1 MGDPDLMSGVAQP
14 IPLAN
19 QALESLQSH
28 PLLFLLDHVKELDA
42 PGKTF
47 VDYSQLDDAVR
58 N

>member
-1 MGDPDLMSGVAQP
+1 MSGVAQP

-19 QALESLQSH
+19 QALERLQLH
-28 PLLFLLDHVKELDA
+28 LLLFLLDHIKESDG

-47 VDYSQLDDAVR
+47 VDYSQLDDAMR

>member
-19 QALESLQSH
+19 QVLERLQLH
-28 PLLFLLDHVKELDA
+28 LLLFLLDHIKESDA
-42 PGKTF
+42 PGKSF
-47 VDYSQLDDAVR
+47 VDYSQLDDAMR